1 MQTKR
6 DSNSSRFLHVVSG
19 DIFKK
24 YCVSQDLLANTVSAC
39 RHFLKCFDY
48 KEWARSNM
56 TRKAALIF
64 TWLYFLLILFQ
75 IQIGCTHEI
84 RAVAK
89 HISYL
94 EKINWYIVANR

>member
-6 DSNSSRFLHVVSG
+6 DSNSSRFLRVVSG

-24 YCVSQDLLANTVSAC
+24 YCVSQDLLANTVIKNG
-39 RHFLKCFDY
+39 HVG
-48 KEWARSNM
+48 EW
-56 TRKAALIF
+56 ALIF
-64 TWLYFLLILFQ
+64 ICLYFLLILFQ

-84 RAVAK
+84 SAVAK